1 MGDMNG
7 ILCVYK
13 EKDYTSFDVVAIM
26 RRICGIKKIGHAGTL
41 DPMATGVLPI
51 FLGKSTRAIDICAD
65 STKAYRAEFKLGI
78 TTDTQDI
85 TGAIL
90 SESDVDTSKVQLEDV
105 LVDFRGKIS
114 QIPPMYSAVKVNGK
128 RLYDLARK
136 GIEVERKPR
145 HAEIFSLEVLEFDGV
160 CGKIEIHCSKG
171 TYVRTIIHDIGQKL
185 GCGAVMTEL
194 ERIKSSGFTLDEAK
208 PLSFYKEL
216 SVEEIE
222 QMVIPVERVFEGF
235 PKVFLDEKQSQMFK
249 NGVRLDLTRI
259 DFDFNN
265 SNENDYSIYHEG
277 EFLGLA
283 SADLEEESLIIKKL
297 F

>member
-1 MGDMNG
+1 MSDMNG

-13 EKDYTSFDVVAIM
+13 EKNYTSFDVVAVM
-26 RRICGIKKIGHAGTL
+26 RRICGIKKIGHGGTL

-51 FLGKSTRAIDICAD
+51 FLGKATRAIDICAD

-85 TGAIL
+85 TGQVL
-90 SESDVDTSKVQLEDV
+90 NERDVNISKDQLKDIID
-105 LVDFRGKIS
+105 DFRGKIS

-145 HAEIFSLEVLEFDGV
+145 FAEIFSLETLEFDGV

-171 TYVRTIIHDIGQKL
+171 TYVRTIIHDIGEKL
-185 GCGAVMTEL
+185 GCGAVMTGL

-216 SVEEIE
+216 SYVEIE
-222 QMVIPVERVFEGF
+222 KRLISVERVFEGF
-235 PKVFLDEKQSQMFK
+235 SKVFLDEKQSQMFK
-249 NGVRLDLTRI
+249 NGVRLDLNRI

-265 SNENDYSIYHEG
+265 SNENDYSIYYER

-283 SADLEEESLIIKKL
+283 CANIEEESLIIKKL

>member
-1 MGDMNG
+1 MNG

-26 RRICGIKKIGHAGTL
+26 RKLCGIKRIGHGGTL

-51 FLGKSTRAIDICAD
+51 FLGKATKAIDISAD
-65 STKAYRAEFKLGI
+65 STKAYRANFKLGI
-78 TTDTQDI
+78 STDTQDI
-85 TGAIL
+85 TGAVL
-90 SESDVDTSKVQLEDV
+90 QERDVNVSLVQLEET
-105 LVDFRGKIS
+105 LADFRGEIS

-145 HAEIFSLEVLEFDGV
+145 LADIFLLKIISFGGVDGSL
-160 CGKIEIHCSKG
+160 EIHCSKG
-171 TYVRTIIHDIGQKL
+171 TYVRTIIHDIGEKL

-194 ERIKSSGFTLDEAK
+194 ERIKSSGFTLEQSY

-216 SVEEIE
+216 SQKEIM
-222 QMVIPVERVFEGF
+222 QKLIPVERVFESF
-235 PKVFLDEKQSQMFK
+235 TKVFLDEKQSQMFK

-259 DFDFNN
+259 DFDFINAN
-265 SNENDYSIYHEG
+265 KNDYSIYCKG

-283 SADLEEESLIIKKL
+283 NADLEEQSLIIKKL